1 MHETPK
7 FPYCWVEG
15 DRLPH
20 LEVTYLDQDLT
31 PFASVR
37 LHLFR
42 KDKSVIVKD
51 AVAIDFTQGHF
62 RFEWDAADLIKGFN
76 QEAELEFIDA
86 AGLPLTSRKFLID
99 VRGQLA

>member
-15 DRLPH
+15 DRLPA
-20 LEVTYLDQDLT
+20 LEVTYLDQDLSAFT
-31 PFASVR
+31 SVR

-42 KDKSVIVKD
+42 KDKTVLVKD
-51 AVAIDFTQGHF
+51 ATAIDMVQGYF
-62 RFEWDAADLIKGFN
+62 KFEWDNGDLIKGFN
-76 QEAELEFIDA
+76 QEAELEFVDA
-86 AGLPLTSRKFLID
+86 AGLPLTSRKILID